1 MKSQSNDTSPFNA
14 ETTVLKN
21 ANIIVTPIQIKGH
34 NKKLS
39 NILLEKINI
48 EYPFIFTRDTMHQ
61 QLRYFY
67 VLIIVGLFSILL
79 IPRFAEETLN
89 SKNCILNLI
98 IIVIIFMHLLD
109 IHILNMDSRFNARAG
124 VYFNSYKEL
133 ENSFDTKRW
142 F

>member
-1 MKSQSNDTSPFNA
+1 MKSQSNNTSPFNA

-48 EYPFIFTRDTMHQ
+48 EYPFISTRNTMHQ

-109 IHILNMDSRFNARAG
+109 IHIFK
-124 VYFNSYKEL
+124 Y
-133 ENSFDTKRW
+133 
-142 F
+142 